1 MGPRETLSG
10 SASKRILTFQNYS
23 TPPSPRIH
31 STMST
36 STVSISQFNDGSRQH
51 PSAPVEREVR
61 TVIQDLRD
69 GIIDTNL
76 RFGRKNQWKI
86 DQQKRYISVLLLGE
100 LRTDPVAISRR
111 AGVSRGSDRAVNGNN
126 RFRTLLAFV
135 SNKVGIECLSADP
148 ADRRQHTYYYNQV
161 PAFELE
167 APRRRNLV
175 HVLPDAVRMKFDRY
189 PILFTMREGLSEKEE
204 IDWYKELN
212 TSTVVHTEGHLLKA
226 MICDETD
233 PFVNPFLSTFPV
245 IKPVIGEATT
255 DEDDES
261 LGTFLRELVGCSPE
275 LSDERDKKEDTLVSL
290 AVIYNLLVNGK
301 PFDRVFQGEFSQEKL
316 AKNVQT
322 MKEIFQ
328 RATCSETFRSEWVS
342 PVFRQNFLMR
352 FWSPRYIL
360 GPMAWSIATGQP
372 GAADIWVTFLN
383 EATVGS
389 VDTRWLEPLTS
400 KVGKSKEKVTT
411 YEEIWKLMN
420 KH

>member
-1 MGPRETLSG
+1 
-10 SASKRILTFQNYS
+10 
-23 TPPSPRIH
+23 
-31 STMST
+31 MST

-69 GIIDTNL
+69 GMIDTNL
-76 RFGRKNQWKI
+76 RFGRKNQWKE

-111 AGVSRGSDRAVNGNN
+111 SGVTRGSDRAVNGNN

-135 SNKVGIECLSADP
+135 SNKFGIEALSGDP
-148 ADRRQHTYYYNQV
+148 TDPRQHTYYYNQI
-161 PAFELE
+161 PAQELE
-167 APRRRNLV
+167 TPRRRNLV

-245 IKPVIGEATT
+245 IKHIINEPTT
-255 DEDDES
+255 DEDDYS
-261 LGTFLRELVGCSPE
+261 LGTFLQELVGCSPE
-275 LSDERDKKEDTLVSL
+275 LADERDKKEDTLVSL
-290 AVIYNLLVNGK
+290 AVIYNLLINGK
-301 PFDRVFQGEFSQEKL
+301 PFDRVFQGEFSQENL

-352 FWSPRYIL
+352 FWSPKYIL
-360 GPMAWSIATGQP
+360 GPMAWSIATNQP
-372 GAADIWVTFLN
+372 GVVDIWVSFLN
-383 EATVGS
+383 EAIIGS
-389 VDTRWLEPLTS
+389 VDARWLEPLS
-400 KVGKSKEKVTT
+400 KKVGRSKEKVST

-420 KH
+420 HL